1 MKMIELTKEKFEE
14 FANSSPYHNY
24 CQTENYAEVMSKTG
38 FEYTF
43 IGYTTNDF
51 EILAAGMFLI
61 KKIGSYFYAYS
72 PKGFIIDYSD
82 YDLVRRFSNNLIKYF
97 KRRNIVFLKINPEI
111 PISEI
116 DKNTYERINHKNQD
130 ILNNFRK
137 YGYKRRKESEPL
149 QLLQPKLTALINLKE
164 YDINKL
170 DKRVRNKIN
179 SSNTKGLELE
189 ICDETKIEILYE
201 FIKNMKDRS
210 LEYYKNFYNAFKK
223 SNKADLLLVK
233 VNYETY
239 LINAKKRVE
248 EEQFKNEEL
257 NELLKQ
263 DTSEKNL
270 HEKMESDKIL
280 EEYRQDIV
288 YATQGLKN
296 NEDKYIAGAIIIKH
310 NNKASI
316 LIAGVDKNYNY
327 LNPNYYLHHQIIERY
342 KNDFEILDING
353 VADDF
358 SQESKF
364 YGLNKFKMGFN
375 SKIVEYIGELDLVI
389 NNWKFK
395 ILEKNNLLSNEF
407 TKKKDI
413 TAKK

>member
-14 FANSSPYHNY
+14 FANKNIYYNY
-24 CQTENYAEVMSKTG
+24 CQTEDYAEVMSKTG
-38 FEYTF
+38 FNYTF
-43 IGYTTNDF
+43 IGYTTNDY
-51 EILAAGMFLI
+51 EILAAGMFLV
-61 KKIGSYFYAYS
+61 KKIASYYYAYS

-82 YDLVRRFSNNLIKYF
+82 SDLVRRFSNNLKKYF

-111 PISEI
+111 PIADI
-116 DKNTYERINHKNQD
+116 DTNTYERINSRNLD
-130 ILNNFRK
+130 ILENFRRL
-137 YGYKRRKESEPL
+137 GYKRRKETEPL
-149 QLLQPKLTALINLKE
+149 QLLQPRLTALINLKE

-189 ICDETKIEILYE
+189 ICNEDKIEVLYE
-201 FIKNMKDRS
+201 FIKNMKDSS
-210 LEYYKNFYNAFKK
+210 LDYYKNFYNSFKK
-223 SNKADLLLVK
+223 NNNAELLLVK

-239 LINAKKRVE
+239 LKNAKKRVE
-248 EEQFKNEEL
+248 EEQSKNEEL

-280 EEYRQDIV
+280 EEYKQDIV
-288 YATQGLKN
+288 FATQGLKN
-296 NEDKYIAGAIIIKH
+296 NEDKYVAGAIIIKH
-310 NNKASI
+310 KNKVNI

-327 LNPNYYLHHQIIERY
+327 LNPNYFLHHKIVEKY
-342 KNDFEILDING
+342 KEEFEILDING
-353 VADDF
+353 IADDF
-358 SQESKF
+358 NPDSKF

-375 SKIVEYIGELDLVI
+375 SKIVEYIGELDLI
-389 NNWKFK
+389 ISNWKFK
-395 ILEKNNLLSNEF
+395 ILENNNLLSNEF

-413 TAKK
+413 TEKK